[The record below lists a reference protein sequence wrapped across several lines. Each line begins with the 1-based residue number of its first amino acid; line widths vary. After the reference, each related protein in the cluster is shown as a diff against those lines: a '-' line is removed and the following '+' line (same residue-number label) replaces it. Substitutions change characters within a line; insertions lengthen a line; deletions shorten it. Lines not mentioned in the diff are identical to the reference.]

1 MMRDAIWEE
10 GERERRRILTI
21 ARRCACGCDE
31 AHAKLAKVRQ
41 ELAATVEC
49 DCGRCAARR
58 IADAIGGVPR

>member
-1 MMRDAIWEE
+1 MRDAIWEE
-10 GERERRRILTI
+10 GERERRRIRTI
-21 ARRCACGCDE
+21 ASRCACGCDE

-49 DCGRCAARR
+49 DCGRCAACR